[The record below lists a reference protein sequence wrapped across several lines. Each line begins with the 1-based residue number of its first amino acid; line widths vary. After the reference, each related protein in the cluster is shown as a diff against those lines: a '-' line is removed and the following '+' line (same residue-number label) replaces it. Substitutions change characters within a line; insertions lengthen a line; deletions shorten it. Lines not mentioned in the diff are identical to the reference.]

1 LPAAARQMR
10 WLSNSS
16 GSPARA
22 GCCWCSMSA
31 PPLQRT
37 LLFSSSSDRVA
48 QMLSRRPGG
57 CRVVSDA
64 AADPVR
70 HLPLAI
76 GHKVLGGDG
85 APTANPRSTCSLQTS
100 GAHSLLPAAPAPA
113 RTLSLAIAALTR
125 GLRDHRPLQRGVPHG
140 ALPVHAAARAPP
152 RPRPCRRMHRATA
165 TNADRV
171 PFCASPREL
180 HESDSSE

>member
-1 LPAAARQMR
+1 MR